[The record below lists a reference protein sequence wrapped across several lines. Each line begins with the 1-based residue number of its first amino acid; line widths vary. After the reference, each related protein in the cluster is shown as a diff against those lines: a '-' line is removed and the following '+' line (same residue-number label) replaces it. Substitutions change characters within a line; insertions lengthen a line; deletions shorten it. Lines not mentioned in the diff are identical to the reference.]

1 MYLKHF
7 GLREFPFNLT
17 PDTGFFFRYGS
28 HQEAYNVLLVALR
41 TGEGFIK
48 VTGEVGT
55 GKTLLCRLL
64 LNTIGDEFVTAY
76 IPNPCLTSSALHMAL
91 ADELGIEYPRNIGQH
106 RLLKQISDRLID
118 LSAAGKRVAMLID
131 EAQTLPTNTLEALRL
146 LTNLETEKAKLLQV
160 VLFGQPELDQRLENA
175 NLRQLRQRI
184 TFSHQLAPIELHGL
198 EGYIA
203 HRLNVAGYQEGPPL
217 FSGRCLAALSRASR
231 GIPRLI
237 NILCHK
243 TLLAAYGRG
252 DVVVQPAHV
261 RMAVN
266 DTADA
271 MLYRPHLHQR
281 LLRSIAGTFARAM
294 ALLVALGLLHSSGHA
309 P

>member
-64 LNTIGDEFVTAY
+64 LNTLGDEFVTAY
-76 IPNPCLTSSALHMAL
+76 IPNPFITPAALHMAL
-91 ADELGIEYPRNIGQH
+91 ADELHIEYRRNSGQH
-106 RLLKQISDRLID
+106 RLLKQISDRLIE
-118 LSAAGKRVAMLID
+118 LNAAGKRVALLID
-131 EAQTLPTNTLEALRL
+131 EAQTLPANTLEALRL
-146 LTNLETEKAKLLQV
+146 LTNLETEKSKLLQV
-160 VLFGQPELDQRLENA
+160 VLFGQPELDQRLENPA
-175 NLRQLRQRI
+175 LRQLRQRI
-184 TFSHQLAPIELHGL
+184 TFAHQLIPIDLHGF
-198 EGYIA
+198 EGYIT
-203 HRLNVAGYQEGPPL
+203 HRLHVACYQGPPL
-217 FSGRCLAALSRASR
+217 FSRRTLAAMHRASR

-243 TLLAAYGRG
+243 ALLAAYGRG
-252 DVVVQPAHV
+252 DSVVLPVHV
-261 RMAVN
+261 RMAAH
-266 DTADA
+266 DTEDV
-271 MLYRPHLHQR
+271 MLHRPHRR
-281 LLRSIAGTFARAM
+281 LLRAIEGTLGRAT
-294 ALLVALGLLHSSGHA
+294 ALLVAIGVLHSSGNA

>member
-64 LNTIGDEFVTAY
+64 LRTLGDEFVTAY
-76 IPNPCLTSSALHMAL
+76 LPNPFLTPAALHMAL
-91 ADELGIEYPRNIGQH
+91 ADELGIEYTRNIGQP
-106 RLLKQISDRLID
+106 RLLKLISSRLIE
-118 LSAAGKRVAMLID
+118 LSAAGKRVALLID
-131 EAQTLPTNTLEALRL
+131 EAQTLPSNTMEALRL

-160 VLFGQPELDQRLENA
+160 VLFGQPELDLRLQSHE
-175 NLRQLRQRI
+175 LRQLRQRI
-184 TFSHQLAPIELHGL
+184 TFAHRLMPIDLQGFN
-198 EGYIA
+198 GYIN
-203 HRLNVAGYQEGPPL
+203 HRLNVAGYQGPPL
-217 FSGRCLAALSRASR
+217 FSKRSLVAMQRASR

-237 NILCHK
+237 NILSHK
-243 TLLAAYGRG
+243 ALLAAYGRG
-252 DVVVQPAHV
+252 DIAVSPVHV
-261 RMAVN
+261 RMAAH
-266 DTADA
+266 DTEDV
-271 MLYRPHLHQR
+271 MLHRQPGHW
-281 LLRSIAGTFARAM
+281 LRAITGTFARATT
-294 ALLVALGLLHSSGHA
+294 LLVALGVLHSSGNT

>member
-41 TGEGFIK
+41 SGEGFIK
-48 VTGEVGT
+48 LTGEVGT

-64 LNTIGDEFVTAY
+64 LKTLGDEFVTAY
-76 IPNPCLTSSALHMAL
+76 IPNPSITPAALHMAL
-91 ADELGIEYPRNIGQH
+91 ADELGIIYTRNMGQH
-106 RLLKQISDRLID
+106 RLLKLISDRLIE
-118 LSAAGKRVAMLID
+118 LSAAGKRVALLID

-160 VLFGQPELDQRLENA
+160 VLFGQPELDQRLESHE
-175 NLRQLRQRI
+175 LRQLRQRI
-184 TFSHQLAPIELHGL
+184 TFAHQLAPIDLHGM

-203 HRLNVAGYQEGPPL
+203 HRLNVACYQGTPL
-217 FSGRCLAALSRASR
+217 FSRRTMADLHRASR

-243 TLLAAYGRG
+243 ALLAAYGRG
-252 DVVVQPAHV
+252 DSVVLPAHV
-261 RMAVN
+261 RMAVH
-266 DTADA
+266 DTEDV
-271 MLYRPHLHQR
+271 MLHRPHLR
-281 LLRSIAGTFARAM
+281 LLRSIVGTFARAS
-294 ALLVALGLLHSSGHA
+294 ALLIAIIVLHSSGSA

>member
-1 MYLKHF
+1 MYLQHF

-64 LNTIGDEFVTAY
+64 LNTLGDEFVTAY
-76 IPNPCLTSSALHMAL
+76 IPNPFLTPPALHMAL
-91 ADELGIEYPRNIGQH
+91 ADELGIEYSRNIGQH
-106 RLLKQISDRLID
+106 RLLKQISERLIE
-118 LSAAGKRVAMLID
+118 LSAAGKRVALLID

-160 VLFGQPELDQRLENA
+160 VLFGQPELDQRLESN

-184 TFSHQLAPIELHGL
+184 TFAHQLSPIDLNGL
-198 EGYIA
+198 EGYIT
-203 HRLNVAGYQEGPPL
+203 HRLNVACYQGPHL
-217 FSGRCLAALSRASR
+217 FGKRSLAAMYRASR

-237 NILCHK
+237 NILSHK
-243 TLLAAYGRG
+243 ALLAAYGRG
-252 DVVVQPAHV
+252 DVVVLPVHV
-261 RMAVN
+261 RMAVH
-266 DTADA
+266 DTEDV
-271 MLYRPHLHQR
+271 MLHRPHLR
-281 LLRSIAGTFARAM
+281 LLRSIVGTFARASV
-294 ALLVALGLLHSSGHA
+294 LLLAIAVLHSSGSA
-309 P
+309 S